1 MMIQNTNGAMEQPDT
16 GKPLRLKLSLPADR
30 LFLALVQG
38 FFRELAKA
46 AGIPS
51 GEAQLLEV
59 ASEEAFVNVIEHAYP
74 GCRAGDIH
82 IEGSLGTSE
91 LEISFRDEGIP
102 FDVTPDSF
110 PERLPEDA
118 GLASGIGLRLIRHAA
133 DEVRFENLGRQ
144 GKVLRMIKRLSKPIE
159 TAPDQTVSD
168 VPPAPEQR
176 YEIRP
181 MHPFEAPQI
190 PRLFWLAYGY
200 TYKNENFYRPEG
212 LLHLIGSGHVISYVA
227 VGEDGQVAGHAGF
240 LRLEPVP
247 MAEMALLVVAPAH
260 RGRRIME
267 DLTVALEEKA
277 GTMGLNGLSANPV
290 TSHPISQKE
299 TYRMGFI
306 SCGLDLAACPPRQF
320 KALIHSNTRPQRESY
335 VHCFKY
341 LIPPPSVTIHVPV
354 FQRPMIARIYENL
367 NQSCAFGEPAPAS
380 SPGSFRISFDRTLQK
395 GIITV
400 TTADERQWPEIFR
413 VARDMEELADAEVV
427 DLDLP
432 LAQPA
437 TALIFKLAQG
447 AGFIF
452 TGIRPCQSPDG
463 DSARLQR
470 LCVPFDM
477 DYLRLA
483 PGFGNELME
492 YVKTAGAL
500 YGK

>member
-1 MMIQNTNGAMEQPDT
+1 MIEMTTDVVEKSDT
-16 GKPLRLKLSLPADR
+16 GKPLLLKLSVPADR

-46 AGIPS
+46 AGIPA

-59 ASEEAFVNVIEHAYP
+59 ASEEAFVNIIEHAYP

-82 IEGSLGTSE
+82 MEGLLGTSE

-102 FDVTPDSF
+102 FEAAPDSF

-118 GLASGIGLRLIRHAA
+118 GVSASGIGLRLIRHAA

-144 GKVLRMIKRLSKPIE
+144 GKVLRMVKRLSKLVEALPEQAIAE
-159 TAPDQTVSD
+159 
-168 VPPAPEQR
+168 VPRAPEQR

-181 MHPFEAPQI
+181 MHPEEAPQI

-212 LLHLIGSGHVISYVA
+212 LLHLVGSGHVISYVA
-227 VGEDGQVAGHAGF
+227 VGQDGQVAGHAGL
-240 LRLEPVP
+240 LRPEPVP

-260 RGRRIME
+260 RGRHIME
-267 DLTVALEEKA
+267 DLSAALEEKA
-277 GTMGLNGLSANPV
+277 AILGLRGLSANPV

-299 TYRMGFI
+299 TYRMGFVP
-306 SCGLDLAACPPRQF
+306 CGLDLAAAPPRLF
-320 KALIHSNTRPQRESY
+320 KALIRDNTRPQRESY

-341 LIPPPSVTIHVPV
+341 LTPPSPVTIHVPV
-354 FQRPMIARIYENL
+354 EQQAMIARIYENL
-367 NQSCAFGEPAPAS
+367 EQPCAFGKPAS
-380 SPGSFRISFDRTLQK
+380 ATAQGSFRIAFDRTLQK

-400 TTADERQWPEIFR
+400 TTADERQWAEILR
-413 VARDMEELADAEVV
+413 VARDMEELAGAEVV

-432 LAQPA
+432 LAQPP
-437 TALIFKLAQG
+437 TALLFELAQD

-470 LCVPFDM
+470 ICVPFDM

-483 PGFGNELME
+483 SGFDNELLD
-492 YVKTAGAL
+492 YVKTALAASGQ
-500 YGK
+500 